1 MKIIRAILIAT
12 LFTFTLSGFALA
24 DTAPTLALDP
34 VGGAITGVAGSTV
47 GWGFTLT
54 NLGSDFA
61 VITSSDFCV
70 GPISS
75 PCSNPL
81 GTYTDFV
88 GQQFFVLGPSPESSS
103 ISQSFD
109 VMALTGVGSFF
120 INPLAQP
127 GDMAIG
133 QIALSYDLFS
143 LSPNDPNF
151 DPFADT
157 VSNGNFLMAPASV
170 TVTKTTVSTPEPASL
185 LLLAAG
191 VLALLLAKIFLG
203 PKSPL
208 LPIAS

>member
-1 MKIIRAILIAT
+1 
-12 LFTFTLSGFALA
+12 
-24 DTAPTLALDP
+24 
-34 VGGAITGVAGSTV
+34 
-47 GWGFTLT
+47 
-54 NLGSDFA
+54 
-61 VITSSDFCV
+61 
-70 GPISS
+70 
-75 PCSNPL
+75 
-81 GTYTDFV
+81 
-88 GQQFFVLGPSPESSS
+88 
-103 ISQSFD
+103 
-109 VMALTGVGSFF
+109 MALTGIGSFF

-170 TVTKTTVSTPEPASL
+170 TVTKTPGSTPEPASL

-191 VLALLLAKIFLG
+191 VLALLLAEIFLG